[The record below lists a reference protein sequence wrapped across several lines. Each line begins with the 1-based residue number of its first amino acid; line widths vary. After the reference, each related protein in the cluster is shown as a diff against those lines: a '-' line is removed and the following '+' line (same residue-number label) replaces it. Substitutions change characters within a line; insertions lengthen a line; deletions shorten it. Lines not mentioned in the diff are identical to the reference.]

1 MNTTELLQTPKQ
13 STNISDLK
21 RQRLVPPQRQT
32 AINDERAS
40 FTGELSAGTK
50 VDMMAL
56 QSLQT
61 QDQLN
66 QFSQELGLDIPSEL
80 PELRVKKT
88 STDERSIR
96 QNARNKLLQ
105 EQQNAHKLWLD
116 KQDTKMRKKI
126 EDSNTRLKNKLI
138 QKQLSQGKK
147 PLLAIEA
154 PPAITL
160 EDISQKELKSVNKQI
175 KEASEK
181 MNKLLLKKTTRRNY

>member
-1 MNTTELLQTPKQ
+1 
-13 STNISDLK
+13 
-21 RQRLVPPQRQT
+21 
-32 AINDERAS
+32 
-40 FTGELSAGTK
+40 
-50 VDMMAL
+50 MMAL

>member
-138 QKQLSQGKK
+138 QKQLSQGK
-147 PLLAIEA
+147 
-154 PPAITL
+154 
-160 EDISQKELKSVNKQI
+160 NH
-175 KEASEK
+175 
-181 MNKLLLKKTTRRNY
+181 Y